1 LNGSTKKQEFF
12 GQGGFTSIWVG
23 NNAEGAAFLGGFCES
38 HGGNIKK
45 DRKAVF
51 KNLFVKRN

>member
-38 HGGNIKK
+38 HGAQHKK
-45 DRKAVF
+45 RPQSG
-51 KNLFVKRN
+51 L